1 MIIKHGCVEVYML
14 VDGNK
19 FVVERLF
26 DGSVIN
32 FRQVIIEDYSFVFM
46 RALTKVQILSLPS
59 NSIEDLA
66 KETEEF

>member
-19 FVVERLF
+19 FVVDRLF

-46 RALTKVQILSLPS
+46 RALTKVQIL
-59 NSIEDLA
+59 
-66 KETEEF
+66 